1 MSESPRD
8 TSSSPAVRPELSWW
22 LRLIEGL
29 LRPLIKLKHL
39 PPGPEA
45 PPFDPSRPV
54 LYVLEHHGLSN
65 ALILERACREA
76 GWPAPSARLPGLR
89 RRSWF
94 ALGRNRG
101 WLGPK
106 KRLSDRS
113 ERLQLLLADVSSQ
126 ASLAQ
131 VQLVPVS
138 IYVGRAPDRN
148 SGWFKVLFAENWV
161 VVGRFRRLLA
171 LLFNGRNTLIQF
183 NSAIERSS
191 ALDPQIPLETSAR
204 KLARVLRVHF
214 RRTRAT
220 IIGPDLSHR
229 RMLVDRVLLAPAVRA
244 AIVAQGSKEKGG
256 QITAER
262 KARGY
267 AREIAADYSHTV
279 VRSLSFVLTGFWSR
293 IYDGI
298 SLQHFDHLLK
308 VAPGREV
315 IYVPCHRSHIDYLVL
330 SYLLYR
336 NGLVPPHIAAGV
348 NLNLPLVGS
357 ILRRGGAFFLRRS
370 FKANALYSTVFSEY
384 VRLLIRQGVSLE
396 YFIEGGRS
404 RTGRLLQPKAG
415 MLAITLRGY
424 LADPARPVMF
434 QPVYIAYE
442 KLLEGKSYIGELSGR
457 EKRKESIWQLLGAV
471 RLLRQR
477 YGKVVVN
484 MGEPIELAPLLLEH
498 AGDAPSGPMSADER
512 PTWFNPLVDD
522 LANRIQQQ
530 INRSAHVNA
539 INLVALAILGTPKH
553 AINQPD
559 LHRFLN
565 LARSLLRDL
574 PYAPR
579 VTLTNMDAHAAVEY
593 ALGMGW
599 IRRINHPLGD
609 VLVSEGEAGVL
620 LSYFRNNVLH
630 LFAVASWLA
639 CCFLNN
645 RRLSSNGVVRL
656 GMLVYPFLKRELFL
670 PWSVEEFADQVRATA
685 DWMVEQELLS
695 RSSDGVFL
703 SRPKEG
709 SDAAFQ
715 LRLLAHSLL
724 QTFQRYFITVS
735 VLTRNG
741 SGSLTATQLE
751 QICHLTAQRLS
762 LLQELSGPEFFDRG
776 LFRTFI
782 QTLRELGVVYPDEQN
797 RLCFGAELKQAADD
811 ARIVLGR
818 EMRQGIMQLTPE
830 ALAALPTAGS

>member
-1 MSESPRD
+1 MSETPPSPSTRAD
-8 TSSSPAVRPELSWW
+8 LPWW
-22 LRLIEGL
+22 LRLLGRL
-29 LRPLIKLKHL
+29 LRPLIRIKHL
-39 PPGPEA
+39 PPGPDE

-65 ALILERACREA
+65 ALILERACHEA

-94 ALGRNRG
+94 ALGHHRG
-101 WLGPK
+101 WFSPK
-106 KRLSDRS
+106 ARLSDRS
-113 ERLQLLLADVSSQ
+113 ERLQLLLADVSAQ

-171 LLFNGRNTLIQF
+171 LLFNGRNTLVQF
-183 NSAIERSS
+183 SAAIERSS

-204 KLARVLRVHF
+204 KLARVLRVHY
-214 RRTRAT
+214 RRTRAA

-229 RMLVDRVLLAPAVRA
+229 RMLVDRVLLAPAVRS
-244 AIVAQGSKEKGG
+244 AIIAQGSKEKGG

-298 SLQHFDHLLK
+298 SLHHFDHLLK
-308 VAPGREV
+308 AAPGREV
-315 IYVPCHRSHIDYLVL
+315 VYVPCHRSHIDYLVL

-357 ILRRGGAFFLRRS
+357 VLRRGGAFFLRRS

-384 VRLLIRQGVSLE
+384 VRLLVRQGVSLE

-415 MLAITLRGY
+415 MLAITLRSY
-424 LADPARPVMF
+424 LADPVRPIIF

-442 KLLEGKSYIGELSGR
+442 KLLEGKSYIGELSGK
-457 EKRKESIWQLLGAV
+457 EKRKESLWRLLGAV
-471 RLLRQR
+471 KLLRQR

-484 MGEPIELAPLLLEH
+484 MGEPIELGPLLARH
-498 AGDAPSGPMSADER
+498 SGSAAITPISNEER
-512 PTWFNPLVDD
+512 PVWFNPMVDE
-522 LANRIQQQ
+522 LASAIQEQ

-539 INLVALAILGTPKH
+539 INLVALAILGTVKH
-553 AINQPD
+553 AISQPD
-559 LHRFLN
+559 LLRFLN
-565 LARSLLRDL
+565 LARSLLQDI

-579 VTLTNMDAHAAVEY
+579 VTLTEMDAQASIDY

-599 IRRINHPLGD
+599 IRRVEHPLGD
-609 VLVSEGEAGVL
+609 VLVTEGEAGVL
-620 LSYFRNNVLH
+620 LSYFRNNVIH
-630 LFAVASWLA
+630 LYAVTSWLA

-645 RRLSSNGVVRL
+645 RRLSINGVVRL
-656 GMLVYPFLKRELFL
+656 GSLVYPFLKRELFL
-670 PWSVEEFADQVRATA
+670 PWSVEEFAEQIHATA
-685 DWMVEQELLS
+685 DWMVSKDLLS

-709 SDAAFQ
+709 SEAAFQ
-715 LRLLAHSLL
+715 LRVLAHSLL

-741 SGSLTATQLE
+741 SGTLTASQLE
-751 QICHLTAQRLS
+751 QLCHLTAQRLS

-782 QTLRELGVVYPDEQN
+782 QTLRELNVVFPDEQN

-818 EMRQGIMQLTPE
+818 EMRQGIMQVTPE
-830 ALAALPTAGS
+830 AIAALPADDP

>member
-1 MSESPRD
+1 MSETTPHL
-8 TSSSPAVRPELSWW
+8 PIAAPVRSDLSWW
-22 LRLIEGL
+22 LRLVAAIL
-29 LRPLIKLKHL
+29 KPLVKLQHL
-39 PPGPEA
+39 PPGPED
-45 PPFDPSRPV
+45 PPFDPNRPV

-65 ALILERACREA
+65 ALILERACLEA

-101 WLGPK
+101 WLSPK
-106 KRLSDRS
+106 TRLSDRS

-126 ASLAQ
+126 ANLAH

-229 RMLVDRVLLAPAVRA
+229 RMLVDRVLLAPTVRA
-244 AIVAQGSKEKGG
+244 AIVAQGTKEKGG

-262 KARGY
+262 KARSY

-279 VRSLSFVLTGFWSR
+279 VRSLSFMLTGFWSR

-484 MGEPIELAPLLLEH
+484 MGEPIDLAPLLAEH
-498 AGDAPSGPMSADER
+498 AGAELRGPLPADER
-512 PTWFNPLVDD
+512 PAWFGPLVDD

-539 INLVALAILGTPKH
+539 VNLVALAILGTPKH

-559 LHRFLN
+559 LHRFVN

-579 VTLTNMDAHAAVEY
+579 VTLTDMDAHAAVDY

-599 IRRINHPLGD
+599 IRRVSHPLGD
-609 VLVSEGEAGVL
+609 VLVTDGEAGVL

-645 RRLSSNGVVRL
+645 RRLSSNGVIRL

-670 PWSVEEFADQVRATA
+670 PWSVDEFADKVRATA
-685 DWMVEQELLS
+685 DWMVEKDLLS

-709 SDAAFQ
+709 SDAGFQ

-830 ALAALPTAGS
+830 ALAALPPAEA